1 MRAMMCLGVLAMLVG
16 CDASKAELDSTK
28 STLTDV
34 TKERDDLKAQ
44 VATLHQQLITAQ
56 GDLAK
61 EKATETAANEKSGKS
76 TVASKSTAAEAAPA
90 AKNKNKH
97 AHKS

>member
-1 MRAMMCLGVLAMLVG
+1 MKTMMCLGVLAMLVG

-28 STLTDV
+28 ATLTNV
-34 TKERDDLKAQ
+34 TRERDDLKAQ
-44 VATLHQQLITAQ
+44 VATLQQQLTSTQ

-61 EKATETAANEKSGKS
+61 AKAAETGSTDKSGKAAM
-76 TVASKSTAAEAAPA
+76 ASKTTTSGASTAS
-90 AKNKNKH
+90 KNRS

>member
-1 MRAMMCLGVLAMLVG
+1 MLVG

-28 STLTDV
+28 STLTSV
-34 TKERDDLKAQ
+34 THERDDLKAQ
-44 VATLHQQLITAQ
+44 VATLQQQLTSTQ

-61 EKATETAANEKSGKS
+61 EKAADAADKTTKS
-76 TVASKSTAAEAAPA
+76 TMAAKTTTVGSPTASKHKT
-90 AKNKNKH
+90 